1 MHFLVLYTCMKVQ
14 NLSIKVQNIDII
26 KYIIWRNN
34 ITLIIGRCIQIKI
47 IRLFYFI
54 RIYERWVK
62 LVKVNNE
69 MLKYCVAR
77 SGYNGSSIAKE
88 LGLSVS
94 TWRSKSSGS
103 SQFTIKEVR
112 ELQQVLAL
120 SDSEVI
126 EIFIKGI
133 EV

>member
-1 MHFLVLYTCMKVQ
+1 MHFLVLYTCIKVQ

-34 ITLIIGRCIQIKI
+34 ITLIIGRCIQIKF

>member
-1 MHFLVLYTCMKVQ
+1 MKVQ

-34 ITLIIGRCIQIKI
+34 ITDVIGRCIQIKF

>member
-1 MHFLVLYTCMKVQ
+1 M
-14 NLSIKVQNIDII
+14 
-26 KYIIWRNN
+26 
-34 ITLIIGRCIQIKI
+34 
-47 IRLFYFI
+47 
-54 RIYERWVK
+54 
-62 LVKVNNE
+62 VKVNNE

>member
-1 MHFLVLYTCMKVQ
+1 MKVQ
-14 NLSIKVQNIDII
+14 NLSIKVQNTDII

-34 ITLIIGRCIQIKI
+34 ITDVIGRCIQIKF